1 MAQDAVL
8 SALAGA
14 LNDLYR
20 LSGSARFH
28 AETVTSTGV
37 SITRTGL
44 RCLSLVHD
52 SPRISGSQLA
62 SALDVSQ
69 PTVSRVLQQL
79 ESDGFVVRR
88 PSAQDGRVS
97 PYVASP
103 TGRRAL
109 SVVHGYHVSQLTVAL
124 QGVSTVRRADLAAA
138 VTELVGLLHPQ
149 SATAIASHPA

>member
-88 PSAQDGRVS
+88 TSIHDGRVTHHVTS
-97 PYVASP
+97 SK
-103 TGRRAL
+103 GRTAL
-109 SVVHGYHVSQLTVAL
+109 HLVHDYHVSQLTVAL
-124 QGVSTVRRADLAAA
+124 QGVDAVRRADLAAA
-138 VTELVGLLHPQ
+138 VTELVGLLHPHT
-149 SATAIASHPA
+149 ATTSRTA